1 MTAID
6 HVGLSV
12 ADLDTSLAW
21 YSKVFSLTEAVPFA
35 IPHLAIRG
43 AFLIDGAGG
52 AIEVVERAGSLAV
65 LEAVDPPEALMTRG
79 YGHVCFRVDD
89 VDTAHARAVASGAS
103 EKMAPQ
109 DSPEQGV
116 RMSFVAD
123 LEGNL
128 VELLDRR
135 HPVGGRPAPEQLR

>member
-21 YSKVFSLTEAVPFA
+21 YSEVFALTEAGPFA
-35 IPHLAIRG
+35 IPQLAIRG
-43 AFLIDGAGG
+43 AFLIDGTGG
-52 AIEVVERAGSLAV
+52 AIEVLERAGSRAV
-65 LEAVDPPEALMTRG
+65 PEAVDAPEALMTRG
-79 YGHVCFRVDD
+79 YGHVCFRVDN
-89 VDTAHARAVASGAS
+89 VEEVHARALASGAS

-109 DSPEQGV
+109 DAPEPGV

-123 LEGNL
+123 PEGNL

-135 HPVGGRPAPEQLR
+135 CPVGGRPALEQLQ